1 MYPTTSD
8 ATTQPMFLK
17 PSQFFSIAETSQ
29 NKEEAAKFL
38 DWFTNSVECNNILL
52 AERGIPVNS
61 DVAEA
66 IRCVVC
72 CSLHEQQCVQVKV
85 SKIATPI
92 DDPDPSGKGEVEAQ
106 AKTIVENLRYG
117 DTDAAGAA
125 DHKRNGYG
133 T

>member
-1 MYPTTSD
+1 
-8 ATTQPMFLK
+8 
-17 PSQFFSIAETSQ
+17 
-29 NKEEAAKFL
+29 
-38 DWFTNSVECNNILL
+38 
-52 AERGIPVNS
+52 VNS

-66 IRCVVC
+66 IKPNVDENSQKVFDYIA
-72 CSLHEQQCVQVKV
+72 EV

-125 DHKRNGYG
+125 EEFVTTSQKILSEAAK
-133 T
+133 